1 MIPTFLGATLLVFT
15 ILQMAPGGPLDKTI
29 QQMQSGGA
37 SSGASQEGGTSGNSN
52 IGGSLIPK
60 RALKELER
68 FYGFDKPI
76 LQRYLIWLGV
86 WEREIKHKT
95 LIFNFHESEKK
106 KNMGKRR
113 YAHIMR
119 NGSNLEV
126 YDKDGNISKLWKAR
140 FDMDISEEEIANIN
154 LTLEDE
160 HAIEVFN
167 KEKNK
172 LEFFV
177 NSGNLIQVYDEE
189 KNLKGILQARFDVNI
204 SEQEKKYIDY
214 IIESDQEINIKTIE
228 FLEQRKDKKIIKT
241 IHEDKKIIVLNT
253 SPVTIGKLF
262 EIKELEGTIYETEF
276 SGVLTGNLGKSYT
289 YQQPVTDVMKPRFR
303 VSIMLGLTGWIIAY
317 LVCIPLGIKKAL
329 SHGSRFDLISSA
341 IVFMAY
347 SIPGWAF
354 GGVLLVL
361 FGGGSFWDVFPLGGL
376 HSPQSI
382 WQNMNFFEK
391 VIDQIWHAI
400 LPIIAWTIGSFA
412 SLTVLMKNSLLDNMS
427 QDYIRTA
434 FAKGLTERRVIWVHA
449 MRNSIIPIA
458 SGIGYIIATIIAGS
472 YFIEWIFN
480 IDGFGKMGYQAI
492 LDRDY
497 PITMGF
503 LVVAVLIRL
512 VANLLS
518 DLALALVDP
527 RIRFK

>member
-1 MIPTFLGATLLVFT
+1 MFNYVIRRLLLMIPTFLGATMLVFV
-15 ILQMAPGGPLDKTI
+15 ILQMAPGGPLEKTI
-29 QQMQSGGA
+29 MQIQM
-37 SSGASQEGGTSGNSN
+37 GASQGGGEGGATSS
-52 IGGSLIPK
+52 GSSSAGTLLPK

-76 LQRYLIWLGV
+76 WQRYLIWLGV
-86 WEREIKHKT
+86 WEREIKHRT
-95 LIFNFHESEKK
+95 LYFKIGDTDVK

-113 YAHIMR
+113 YAFVR
-119 NGSNLEV
+119 KNGAELEV
-126 YDKDGNISKLWKAR
+126 SDKEGNISTLWTAR
-140 FDMDISEEEIANIN
+140 FDMDISDEEIIHFEE
-154 LTLEDE
+154 L
-160 HAIEVFN
+160 
-167 KEKNK
+167 KNNGELADVSK
-172 LEFFV
+172 LE
-177 NSGNLIQVYDEE
+177 
-189 KNLKGILQARFDVNI
+189 A
-204 SEQEKKYIDY
+204 
-214 IIESDQEINIKTIE
+214 TI
-228 FLEQRKDKKIIKT
+228 F
-241 IHEDKKIIVLNT
+241 
-253 SPVTIGKLF
+253 
-262 EIKELEGTIYETEF
+262 ETEY

-289 YQQPVTDVMKPRFR
+289 YQQPVIDVMKPRFI
-303 VSIMLGLTGWIIAY
+303 VSILLGLSGFLISY

-329 SHGSRFDLISSA
+329 NHGSKFDLISSA

-376 HSPQSI
+376 HSPQEI
-382 WQNMNFFEK
+382 WVSLSFFEK
-391 VIDQIWHAI
+391 ILDQLHHVI

-434 FAKGLTERRVIWVHA
+434 FAKGLSEKRVIWVHA
-449 MRNSIIPIA
+449 VRNSIIPIA

-472 YFIEWIFN
+472 YFIEMIFN
-480 IDGFGKMGYQAI
+480 INGFGKMGYQAI

-503 LVVAVLIRL
+503 LVIAVIIRL

-518 DLALALVDP
+518 DLALAAVDP